1 MYTSYFM
8 ADLIIFYVIPLFL
21 TCLLYALIARIL
33 LVSSRMSDAAGA
45 SAATQ
50 PTRAGAAMTT
60 ARIRRSSSSSSSRVQ
75 VYWLLRVPLLSVLRS
90 DCLLHRAYKEISWTT
105 SFWRIYRVFQKVV
118 PPKTFWNIFT
128 FSPSRCLRSVC
139 IQYWKLDG
147 VKTTGTR
154 GKIMLFDEILR

>member
-75 VYWLLRVPLLSVLRS
+75 VY
-90 DCLLHRAYKEISWTT
+90 
-105 SFWRIYRVFQKVV
+105 
-118 PPKTFWNIFT
+118 
-128 FSPSRCLRSVC
+128 
-139 IQYWKLDG
+139 
-147 VKTTGTR
+147 
-154 GKIMLFDEILR
+154 